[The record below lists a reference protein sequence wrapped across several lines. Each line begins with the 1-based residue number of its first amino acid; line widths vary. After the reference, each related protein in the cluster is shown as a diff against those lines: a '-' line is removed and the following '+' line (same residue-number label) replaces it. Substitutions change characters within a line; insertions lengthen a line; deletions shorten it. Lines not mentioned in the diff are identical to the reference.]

1 MNSTRYI
8 LIIWVSVLC
17 FCAFSAHQI
26 SLSESYKTGKVR
38 FVQELVLDDESMPE
52 NLFFERPTS
61 VVCDQDDNIYVLDSD
76 ANNIK
81 KFDSNGRF
89 IKTIGREGQGP
100 GEFNSPYYLTNAKD
114 RLVVWDLR
122 NRRLCAFTP
131 EGKFIKSSNIPYDE
145 GSVRKLRSLPTGEIV
160 VEKEKSYRRDPDKP
174 QICTIDLYSRDL
186 EYVRT
191 IYERSLWRKKYIR
204 TKEFGISTLYFP
216 YSPNVHWDVSPE
228 GKIIIGFSE
237 KYELEAYDRDGKKLV
252 TFSHSYEPVKVT
264 ERDKK
269 EYFDSL
275 EFYRA
280 GAKLNEIPE
289 YITKETQF
297 PKNMP
302 AFDNVLID
310 SEGNVLVVLNSEN
323 EDENE
328 KTFDVFDQNGKFIS
342 SVQIAGDTPYR
353 FSRQTNIHE
362 RSFWLVKISDDELYR
377 VIKYRIE
384 AESMFQTKNSNT

>member
-1 MNSTRYI
+1 MKSLRYF
-8 LIIWVSVLC
+8 LIIGVAVL
-17 FCAFSAHQI
+17 FFSAFSAPQLP
-26 SLSESYKTGKVR
+26 LSESYKSGKVR

-52 NLFFERPTS
+52 NLFFERPSS
-61 VVCDQDDNIYVLDSD
+61 VVCDQDENIYVLDSD

-81 KFDSNGRF
+81 KFDSRGRF

-100 GEFNSPYYLTNAKD
+100 GEFSNPYYLAYTKD
-114 RLVVWDLR
+114 RLVVWDLM

-131 EGKFIKSSNIPYDE
+131 EGKFIKSGNIPYDE

-160 VEKEKSYRRDPDKP
+160 VEKEKSYRREPDKS
-174 QICTIDLYSRDL
+174 QICMIDLYSRDL

-191 IYERSLWRKKYIR
+191 IYERSLWRKKYVR

-216 YSPNVHWDVSPE
+216 FSPDVRWDVSPE

-237 KYELEAYDRDGKKLV
+237 KYELEIYDREGKKIV

-264 ERDKK
+264 EKDKK

-310 SEGNVLVVLNSEN
+310 SGGNVLVVLNSEN
-323 EDENE
+323 EVEEE
-328 KTFDVFDQNGKFIS
+328 KTFDVFDRNGKFIS
-342 SVQIAGDTPYR
+342 SVQIAADTPFR
-353 FSRQTNIHE
+353 FSRQTKLLE
-362 RSFWLVKISDDELYR
+362 RSFWLIKTGEDELYR
-377 VIKYRIE
+377 VIKYSIE
-384 AESMFQTKNSNT
+384 AE

>member
-1 MNSTRYI
+1 MAFSRY
-8 LIIWVSVLC
+8 LLVLWVSV
-17 FCAFSAHQI
+17 FCVFAFSDDQI
-26 SLSESYKTGKVR
+26 PLSESYKTGNIR

-52 NLFFERPTS
+52 DLFFERPTS
-61 VVCDQDDNIYVLDSD
+61 VVCDQDENIYVLDSD

-100 GEFNSPYYLTNAKD
+100 GEFNRPYYLTYSKD
-114 RLVVWDLR
+114 RLVVWDLM

-160 VEKEKSYRRDPDKP
+160 VEKEKSFRREPDKP
-174 QICTIDLYSRDL
+174 QICTIELYSRDL

-191 IYERSLWRKKYIR
+191 IYERSLWRKKYVR

-216 YSPNVHWDVSPE
+216 YSPSVHWDVSPE

-237 KYELEAYDRDGKKLV
+237 KYELEVYDRDGKKRGI
-252 TFSHSYEPVKVT
+252 FQHSYEPVKVT
-264 ERDKK
+264 EKDKRA
-269 EYFDSL
+269 YFNSL

-280 GAKLNEIPE
+280 GAKLDEIPD

-297 PKNMP
+297 PTNMP

-310 SEGNVLVVLNSEN
+310 SEGNILVVLYSDN

-328 KTFDVFDQNGKFIS
+328 KTIDVFDQNGKFIS
-342 SVQIAGDTPYR
+342 SVQIDGDTPYI
-353 FSRQTNIHE
+353 FSRQTKLHE
-362 RSFWLVKISDDELYR
+362 RSFWSIKTGEDELYR
-377 VIKYRIE
+377 VIKYRIV
-384 AESMFQTKNSNT
+384 

>member
-1 MNSTRYI
+1 MKSSRYF
-8 LIIWVSVLC
+8 LIIGVAVFFFS
-17 FCAFSAHQI
+17 AFSAPQI
-26 SLSESYKTGKVR
+26 PLSESYKTGKIR
-38 FVQELVLDDESMPE
+38 FVQELILDDESMPE
-52 NLFFERPTS
+52 DLFFERPSS
-61 VVCDQDDNIYVLDSD
+61 VVCDQDENIYVLDSD

-81 KFDSNGRF
+81 KFDARGRF

-100 GEFNSPYYLTNAKD
+100 GEFSNPYYLTYTKD
-114 RLVVWDLR
+114 RLVVWDLM

-131 EGKFIKSSNIPYDE
+131 EGKFIKSGNIPYDE

-160 VEKEKSYRRDPDKP
+160 VEKEKSYRREPDKP

-186 EYVRT
+186 EYLRT
-191 IYERSLWRKKYIR
+191 IYERSLWRKKYVR

-216 YSPNVHWDVSPE
+216 YSPDVRWDVSPE

-237 KYELEAYDRDGKKLV
+237 KYELEIYDRDGKKLV

-264 ERDKK
+264 EMDKK

-280 GAKLNEIPE
+280 GTKLNEIPE

-302 AFDNVLID
+302 AFDNILAD

-328 KTFDVFDQNGKFIS
+328 KLIDVFDRNGKFIS
-342 SVQIAGDTPYR
+342 PVQIATDTPFR
-353 FSRQTNIHE
+353 FSRQTNIHQ
-362 RSFWLVKISDDELYR
+362 RSFWLIKTGEDELYR
-377 VIKYRIE
+377 VTKYSIE
-384 AESMFQTKNSNT
+384 AE